1 MHNAPPLTLNR
12 KLSEVA
18 SNWAYTLMATNRRQ
32 HSTNGYG
39 ENLYWTSLTNP
50 NPADV
55 VRAWYNEISE
65 YNWNYPS
72 FSKQTGHFTQL
83 VWKSTSEL
91 GVGVARRGDDIYVVC
106 NYNPPGNIKNQ
117 FKKNVAFPN
126 KKRRN
131 QRD

>member
-1 MHNAPPLTLNR
+1 
-12 KLSEVA
+12 
-18 SNWAYTLMATNRRQ
+18 MATNRRQ

-72 FSKQTGHFTQL
+72 FSKQSGHFTQL

-91 GVGVARRGDDIYVVC
+91 GVGVARR
-106 NYNPPGNIKNQ
+106 
-117 FKKNVAFPN
+117 
-126 KKRRN
+126 
-131 QRD
+131 